1 MAVLADGHHCI
12 NEQDDYY
19 SAMLEDR
26 DYMRQPDYDEPRWR
40 RRFGVRW
47 SLTVL
52 FLIAYAVVFFVEQLL
67 TGAHPQS
74 TLFIYEH
81 FALSNYGLAHGYVW
95 QLVTYQFMHSSFLHL
110 FFNGWAI
117 YTFGLALE
125 MELGRTRFAA
135 LMFSSGIIG
144 GVFQSLLTWLV
155 PHFFPDAPVVGASA
169 CAFGLVA
176 AYAVLFPQRELTM
189 LVFFIIPVTVSARTL
204 LLVSAGLAVA
214 AIIFGVFTPSGHVA
228 NAAHLGGM
236 AMGYLF
242 VRLNWRAFR
251 SRLTGSVR
259 TVEPEPPRRP
269 RLVVTDE
276 PRGDIAGEVD
286 PILDKISA
294 HGLASLTPRER
305 EVLEAARKKMTRQ

>member
-1 MAVLADGHHCI
+1 
-12 NEQDDYY
+12 
-19 SAMLEDR
+19 MLEDR
-26 DYMRQPDYDEPRWR
+26 DYMRQPEYDEPRWR

-47 SLTVL
+47 SLTVY
-52 FLIAYAVVFFVEQLL
+52 FLIAYAVVFFVEQILAG
-67 TGAHPQS
+67 TKPQS
-74 TLFIYEH
+74 VLYFYEH
-81 FALSNYGLAHGYVW
+81 FALSNSGLSHGYVW
-95 QLVTYQFMHSSFLHL
+95 QLVTYQFMHSGFLHL

-144 GVFQSLLTWLV
+144 GVFQALLAWLA
-155 PHFFPDAPVVGASA
+155 PHYFPDNPVVGASA

-189 LVFFIIPVTVSARTL
+189 LVFFIIPVTISARVL

-214 AIIFGVFTPSGHVA
+214 ALVMGMFVRTGNVA

-236 AMGYLF
+236 VMGYFF
-242 VRLNWRAFR
+242 VRLNWRAVR
-251 SRLTGSVR
+251 SRLTGTVR
-259 TVEPEPPRRP
+259 AVEPEKPRRP

-276 PRGDIAGEVD
+276 PVTDSTAAVD
-286 PILDKISA
+286 AILDKISA
-294 HGLASLTPRER
+294 QGIDSLTPRER
-305 EVLEAARKKMTRQ
+305 ETLEAARKKMSRS